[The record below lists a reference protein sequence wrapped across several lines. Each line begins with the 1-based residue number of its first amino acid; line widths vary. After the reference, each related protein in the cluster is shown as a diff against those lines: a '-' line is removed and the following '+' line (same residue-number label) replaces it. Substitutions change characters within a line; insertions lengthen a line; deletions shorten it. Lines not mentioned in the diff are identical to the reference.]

1 MSKKYRNYSH
11 QYNRVNENDKEDSS
25 SNNFVTGVTIEL
37 NSEIEPECETNTA
50 STEVIGTVIK
60 CKALNIREEADIRSD
75 IVCVIPVGS
84 NVMIDTTNYSGEWF
98 KVCTEAG
105 LEGYCLSEFV
115 SIDM

>member
-1 MSKKYRNYSH
+1 MSKKYRNYSQ
-11 QYNRVNENDKEDSS
+11 QYNRVNEIDKGDSS
-25 SNNFVTGVTIEL
+25 SSIFVTGVTNES
-37 NSEIEPECETNTA
+37 NPEIEPEYGTNTA

-84 NVMIDTTNYSGEWF
+84 KVMIDTTNYSGEWF

-115 SIDM
+115 SIDE